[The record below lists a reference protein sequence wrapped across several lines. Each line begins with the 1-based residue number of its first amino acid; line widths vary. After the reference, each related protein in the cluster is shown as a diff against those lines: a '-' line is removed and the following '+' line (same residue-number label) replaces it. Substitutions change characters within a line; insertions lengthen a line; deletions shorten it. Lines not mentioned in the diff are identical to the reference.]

1 MSVQGH
7 LRFLADMNL
16 SPQTVADLQSAG
28 WDILRVNQ
36 VLPTTT
42 SDRDILTYA
51 RHDNRVIIT
60 QDLDFSTLLAIA
72 GYSSPSLVTLRLSV
86 TDPETVTRRLLQVIP
101 QSEDALFGGAAVTV
115 NDNSLR
121 VRSLPIR

>member
-1 MSVQGH
+1 MSAQGH

-16 SPQTVADLQSAG
+16 SPQTVADLQAAG

-36 VLPTTT
+36 VLLATT

-51 RHDNRVIIT
+51 RQNNRVIIT
-60 QDLDFSTLLAIA
+60 QDLDFSTLLALA
-72 GYSSPSLVTLRLSV
+72 GFSSPSLVTLRLSV
-86 TDPETVTRRLLQVIP
+86 TDPETVTRRLLQILP
-101 QSEDALFGGAAVTV
+101 QSEAALIDGAAVTV

>member
-1 MSVQGH
+1 MNAQIH

-16 SPQTVADLQSAG
+16 SPQTVADLQAAG

-36 VLPTTT
+36 VLLATT

-51 RHDNRVIIT
+51 RQDNRVIIT
-60 QDLDFSTLLAIA
+60 QDLDFSTLLALA
-72 GYSSPSLVTLRLSV
+72 GFSSPSLLTLRLSV

-101 QSEDALFGGAAVTV
+101 QSEDALLGGAAVTV
-115 NDNSLR
+115 TDNSLR
-121 VRSLPIR
+121 IRSLPMR

>member
-1 MSVQGH
+1 MSAQGH

-16 SPQTVADLQSAG
+16 SPQTVADLQAAG

-36 VLPTTT
+36 VLLATT
-42 SDRDILTYA
+42 SDRDILAYA
-51 RHDNRVIIT
+51 RRDNRVIIT
-60 QDLDFSTLLAIA
+60 QDLDFSTLLALA
-72 GYSSPSLVTLRLSV
+72 GFSSPSLVTLRLSV
-86 TDPETVTRRLLQVIP
+86 TDPDTVTRRLLQVVP
-101 QSEDALFGGAAVTV
+101 QSEAALLGGAAVTV